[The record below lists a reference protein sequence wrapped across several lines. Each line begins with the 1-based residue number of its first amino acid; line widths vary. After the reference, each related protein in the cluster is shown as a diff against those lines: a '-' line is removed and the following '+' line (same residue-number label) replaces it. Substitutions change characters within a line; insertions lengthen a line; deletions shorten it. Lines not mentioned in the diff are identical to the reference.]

1 MSEQS
6 SPEFIHLPSFSEFVM
21 CQDFEQ
27 KLALMGFYRA
37 YCKTRYERSDAY
49 LDGRQGKFPAVL
61 GQIWTVDETLYALNA
76 TSDAHED
83 PADYLLM
90 AAQSRENAIQT
101 DELEILRV
109 RHVQPTDGQGLDKIL
124 DARWH
129 ETGKHVTARFGRAAS
144 ILTRDTQ
151 SNFLYSPSLPLD

>member
-1 MSEQS
+1 MSERS
-6 SPEFIHLPSFSEFVM
+6 DSEFIHLPSFHEFVM

-37 YCKTRYERSDAY
+37 YCKTRYDKSDAN

-76 TSDAHED
+76 TPDAHED

-90 AAQSRENAIQT
+90 AAQSRANTIQS
-101 DELEILRV
+101 DELEILHIK
-109 RHVQPTDGQGLDKIL
+109 HVQPADGQGLDKII
-124 DARWH
+124 DAKWH
-129 ETGKHVTARFGRAAS
+129 EIGKHVTARFGRAAS
-144 ILTRDTQ
+144 ILTRDAM
-151 SNFLYSPSLPLD
+151 SNIVYSPSLPLD